1 MTRQRITLVCHLWCR
16 DLDITWLKQPPRG
29 RGQAQPEP
37 NSAKLPRWRRNAKK
51 IQRKG
56 RPIVPEPGQ
65 RKAHA
70 AVSDPRRPPVKV
82 RGPRSSGWRDM
93 PNEILIPVQSLIP
106 CYLEPPA
113 NRRAAE
119 GTTEGLWRA
128 YSSACPKGA
137 ICRAPV
143 AVTQAGGG
151 SSVLSLLRQ
160 GSDQRNSEHRSDI

>member
-1 MTRQRITLVCHLWCR
+1 MTRQRIEKHTLACHLWCC
-16 DLDITWLKQPPRG
+16 DLDINWLKQPPCG

-37 NSAKLPRWRRNAKK
+37 NSAKLPQWRRNAKK

-93 PNEILIPVQSLIP
+93 PNEILIPLQSLVSVSSNI
-106 CYLEPPA
+106 L
-113 NRRAAE
+113 
-119 GTTEGLWRA
+119 GTGGQQGAQLRDSGEA
-128 YSSACPKGA
+128 SPQHVPK
-137 ICRAPV
+137 
-143 AVTQAGGG
+143 
-151 SSVLSLLRQ
+151 VLSAEPQ
-160 GSDQRNSEHRSDI
+160 